1 MRLVNAAVGIADA
14 SGELVGRQEAVGF
27 DDPSLAMGPGGLSEP
42 MLLHVLCLGVNT
54 SWWR

>member
-27 DDPSLAMGPGGLSEP
+27 DDPSLAMGPGGLS
-42 MLLHVLCLGVNT
+42 
-54 SWWR
+54 